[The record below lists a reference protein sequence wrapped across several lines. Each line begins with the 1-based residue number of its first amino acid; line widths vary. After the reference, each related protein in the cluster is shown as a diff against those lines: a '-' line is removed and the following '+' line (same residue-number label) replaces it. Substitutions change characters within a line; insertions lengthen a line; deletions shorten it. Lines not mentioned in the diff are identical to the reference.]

1 MHPNEL
7 VAKDGRRHRRQ
18 FSNEYKAEVVASCQQ
33 RGVSVAAVAR
43 AHDLHPN
50 LLRKWV
56 QEHERFGSH
65 EPVPVPVPAIR
76 RDVAAQFIALQ
87 LPEPEV
93 PGAGAEAIQ
102 DIAIELE
109 RNGLKASI
117 HWPVSQAQQ
126 CAAWLREVMR

>member
-1 MHPNEL
+1 MHPSEL
-7 VAKDGRRHRRQ
+7 VAQDGRRHRRQ

-65 EPVPVPVPAIR
+65 EPVSVPTVR

-87 LPEPEV
+87 LPEPEA
-93 PGAGAEAIQ
+93 PGAAAEMVQ

-109 RNGLKASI
+109 HNGLKASI
-117 HWPVSQAQQ
+117 RWPVSQAQQ
-126 CAAWLREVMR
+126 CAVWLREVMR

>member
-1 MHPNEL
+1 MNPSEL
-7 VAKDGRRHRRQ
+7 VAQDGRRHRRQ

-65 EPVPVPVPAIR
+65 EPVSVPTVR
-76 RDVAAQFIALQ
+76 RDVAAQFIPLQ
-87 LPEPEV
+87 LAQPEV
-93 PGAGAEAIQ
+93 PGAAAQMVQ
-102 DIAIELE
+102 DLAIELE
-109 RNGLKASI
+109 HNGLKASI
-117 HWPVSQAQQ
+117 RWPVSQAQQ
-126 CAAWLREVMR
+126 CAVWLREVMR

>member
-7 VAKDGRRHRRQ
+7 AAHEGRRHRRQ

-56 QEHERFGSH
+56 QEYEHFGSH
-65 EPVPVPVPAIR
+65 EPAPAVR
-76 RDVAAQFIALQ
+76 RDVAAQFIPLRLAQ
-87 LPEPEV
+87 PDGPDAPVESV
-93 PGAGAEAIQ
+93 Q
-102 DIAIELE
+102 DITIELQY
-109 RNGLKASI
+109 NGLKALVR
-117 HWPVSQAQQ
+117 WPVSQAPK

>member
-7 VAKDGRRHRRQ
+7 VAPEGRRHRRQ

-56 QEHERFGSH
+56 QEYERFGAPEQKALSA
-65 EPVPVPVPAIR
+65 VR
-76 RDVAAQFIALQ
+76 RDVAAQFIPLRLAQ
-87 LPEPEV
+87 SEASDAP
-93 PGAGAEAIQ
+93 AEIVQ
-102 DIAIELE
+102 DITIELQH
-109 RNGLKASI
+109 NGLKASVR
-117 HWPVSQAQQ
+117 WPVSQAQQ
-126 CAAWLREVMR
+126 CAAWLREVLR

>member
-7 VAKDGRRHRRQ
+7 VAQDGRRHRRQ

-56 QEHERFGSH
+56 QEHERFGTPES
-65 EPVPVPVPAIR
+65 PAMPAVR
-76 RDVAAQFIALQ
+76 RDIAAQFIPLRLAQ
-87 LPEPEV
+87 HEAP
-93 PGAGAEAIQ
+93 AAAAEIAQ
-102 DIAIELE
+102 DITIELQH
-109 RNGLKASI
+109 NGLRASVR
-117 HWPVSQAQQ
+117 WPVSQAQQ
-126 CAAWLREVMR
+126 CAAWLRDVMR